1 MLRSKRVTEAPRPI
15 YPDKFS
21 KTATAGG
28 LRSFLAK
35 GIDNLRRE
43 REGSL
48 LRFLRV
54 KCYLLS
60 LHPLNQ
66 LVDPV
71 KGWLICD
78 PGRQHTVMLDFAV

>member
-1 MLRSKRVTEAPRPI
+1 
-15 YPDKFS
+15 
-21 KTATAGG
+21 
-28 LRSFLAK
+28 
-35 GIDNLRRE
+35 LRRE

-48 LRFLRV
+48 LSFLRV